1 MCHNPH
7 ESCHISALV
16 NLQTTDCFQFLGRIV
31 MLLPQISNSQTVS
44 LARPVSVA
52 AGFAPGTVI
61 QTEDGP
67 LPVEHLF
74 AGDRVA
80 VQGGGYATLRG
91 VTRVRALSSDVV
103 VLAPGAAAGLTRTL
117 TLAAD
122 HPTLLDDWRAQVV
135 FGQAAILTPAQA
147 RVDGV
152 LVRRERRAVQTLLQ
166 LEFDQPQAINAN
178 GLWLGCGTTRPQRS
192 PVSRKLH

>member
-1 MCHNPH
+1 
-7 ESCHISALV
+7 
-16 NLQTTDCFQFLGRIV
+16 
-31 MLLPQISNSQTVS
+31 MLLPQISISPNVS
-44 LARPVSVA
+44 LARPMSMD

-61 QTEDGP
+61 LTEDGP

-80 VQGGGYATLRG
+80 VQGGGYATLRA
-91 VTRVRALSSDVV
+91 VSRVRTLASDVV
-103 VLAPGAAAGLTRTL
+103 VLAPGAASGLTRTL

-135 FGQAAILTPAQA
+135 FGQAAIMTPAQA

-152 LVRRERRAVQTLLQ
+152 KVRRERRAVQTLLQ
-166 LEFDQPQAINAN
+166 LEFDHPQAINAN
-178 GLWLGCGTTRPQRS
+178 GLWLGCGTARTQKTAS
-192 PVSRKLH
+192 LRKLH